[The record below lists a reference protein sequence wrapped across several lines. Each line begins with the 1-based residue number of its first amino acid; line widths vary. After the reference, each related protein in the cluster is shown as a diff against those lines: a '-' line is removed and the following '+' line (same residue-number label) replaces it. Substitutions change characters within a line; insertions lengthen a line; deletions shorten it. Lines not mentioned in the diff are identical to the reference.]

1 MVLKDSN
8 NILSIGRPCLLNVLK
23 KKKKVWG
30 LAEDPELSKVS
41 YGKMHRGRDEKDPTV
56 LPVIQLVY
64 T

>member
-1 MVLKDSN
+1 MLKK
-8 NILSIGRPCLLNVLK
+8 K

-30 LAEDPELSKVS
+30 LAEDPELSRVS
-41 YGKMHRGRDEKDPTV
+41 YGKMHRGGDEKDPTV